1 MIALKPSFNAQ
12 IELPIDAISA
22 LCRKYGVEQLAV
34 FGSVLRDDFHADSD
48 VDFLVV
54 FQNNDYGPWM
64 GKLTDLEAELSDLL
78 QRKADLVPKEMLK
91 WVIRDRVL
99 ASAKVIYEN

>member
-1 MIALKPSFNAQ
+1 MLALKSQLNTQ
-12 IELPIDAISA
+12 IELPIEAISA
-22 LCRKYGVEQLAV
+22 LCCRYGVEQLAV

-64 GKLTDLEAELSDLL
+64 GKLTELEEELSSLL
-78 QRKADLVPKEMLK
+78 QRKVDLVPREMLK